1 MIRRPPR
8 STPLYSSAASDVY
21 KRQIMGGHETGGWS
35 KTGAGACAPRLRPK
49 TATAG
54 PMILYVTTTSNPT
67 WNFAKFYVLG
77 KVPGLYNRPEGTEQL
92 TVQRTCKVVF
102 FGQDFVKFPQ
112 T

>member
-1 MIRRPPR
+1 
-8 STPLYSSAASDVY
+8 
-21 KRQIMGGHETGGWS
+21 MGGHETGGWS